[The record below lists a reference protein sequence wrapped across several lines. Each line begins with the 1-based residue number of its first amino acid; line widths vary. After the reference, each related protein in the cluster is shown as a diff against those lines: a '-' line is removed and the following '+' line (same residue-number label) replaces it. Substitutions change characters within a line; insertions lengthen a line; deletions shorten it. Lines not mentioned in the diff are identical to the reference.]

1 MHNHDWPC
9 PPLQDAKNCV
19 PTFISIYNISSI
31 SFYFLLLPLF
41 TLFTLLMERMHIN
54 EAVRVYNKTRQ
65 TFYNWIKRGYLKS
78 KKINGKVYVWVA
90 DAEQL
95 VNDYIAPEGYHP
107 HKNSEQEI
115 IIQWD
120 ESDDENDQLHLLD
133 EMIHE
138 IQMSKYELQQK
149 IDTSKQDAKDEI
161 ILTKQELRQDMQRI
175 AQWMQQTISISAEWV
190 EKKASE
196 SFKTLFGRLETIAH
210 QNALHRFWIYYGL
223 FVFINL
229 LLLVIVA

>member
-1 MHNHDWPC
+1 
-9 PPLQDAKNCV
+9 
-19 PTFISIYNISSI
+19 
-31 SFYFLLLPLF
+31 
-41 TLFTLLMERMHIN
+41 MERMHIN

-95 VNDYIAPEGYHP
+95 VNDYIAPEWYHP
-107 HKNSEQEI
+107 HKTNNQEI

-120 ESDDENDQLHLLD
+120 DDIDENDQLHLLD

-149 IDTSKQDAKDEI
+149 IDASKQDYKEEI
-161 ILTKQELRQDMQRI
+161 LLTKQELRQDMQRI
-175 AQWMQQTISISAEWV
+175 AQWMQQTIQISTEWV
-190 EKKASE
+190 EKKTDHAVQS
-196 SFKTLFGRLETIAH
+196 LFGRFDTLAQQHTI
-210 QNALHRFWIYYGL
+210 NRFWIYYGL
-223 FVFINL
+223 FVFVNSI
-229 LLLVIVA
+229 LLVIFA